1 VRIVILGSGR
11 GSNCQALLEAHENSN
26 LGKADIIAVISDVR
40 NSGILKVA
48 NMFGVSSFCFGPYK
62 TNHIN
67 DLTMLVR
74 EESYWISS
82 IRNLKPDLIVLAGFM
97 KILSN
102 TFINSFDSKI
112 INLHPS
118 LLPSF
123 RGANAIQQ
131 AWDAGVKIT
140 GCTIHWVNAKVDSG
154 KIIAQEAVH
163 ITKDD
168 TLEIL
173 TRRIHDTEHK
183 LLTSVVA
190 ELSYSF

>member
-1 VRIVILGSGR
+1 VTSKNIVVLISGN
-11 GSNCQALLEAHENSN
+11 GSNLQAIIDHKARNYEIICVVSDQEEAYGLSRAKWANIPTQAISSNKFSKKEFDALL
-26 LGKADIIAVISDVR
+26 
-40 NSGILKVA
+40 LKLL
-48 NMFGVSSFCFGPYK
+48 
-62 TNHIN
+62 I
-67 DLTMLVR
+67 DL
-74 EESYWISS
+74 
-82 IRNLKPDLIVLAGFM
+82 NADLIVLAGFM

-123 RGANAIQQ
+123 QGANAIQQ

-140 GCTIHWVNAKVDSG
+140 GCTIHWVNAQVDSG
-154 KIIAQEAVH
+154 KIIAQEAVQ